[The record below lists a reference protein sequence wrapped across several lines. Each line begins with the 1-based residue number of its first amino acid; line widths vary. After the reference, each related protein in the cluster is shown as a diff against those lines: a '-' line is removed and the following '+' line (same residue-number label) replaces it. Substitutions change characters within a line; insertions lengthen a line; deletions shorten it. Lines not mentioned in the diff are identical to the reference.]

1 MEEDS
6 MAYFKING
14 KDYSQYV
21 NKLLIDTKH
30 KYTAREN
37 ASGNLMVKYI
47 TKKHNIQVGIIPLD
61 ATALKNLMAELNEGG
76 AKFSKQI
83 TYLDPETNTLRTT
96 KCIIPVN
103 SVEYYSVRAGNVMTK
118 AFSFTCEE
126 Q

>member
-1 MEEDS
+1 

-14 KDYSQYV
+14 TDFSKYV

-47 TKKHNIQVGIIPLD
+47 TKKHNVQVGIIPLD
-61 ATALKNLMAELNEGG
+61 AASLRSLESALAVDPANGKPFEKE
-76 AKFSKQI
+76 I
-83 TYLDPETNTLRTT
+83 TYLDPETNSLRTIR
-96 KCIIPVN
+96 CIIPIHTI
-103 SVEYYSVRAGNVMTK
+103 EYYTIQAGNVMTK

-126 Q
+126 L

>member
-1 MEEDS
+1 
-6 MAYFKING
+6 MAYFKINN
-14 KDYSQYV
+14 KDYSMYV

-61 ATALKNLMAELNEGG
+61 AAALKSLEAELSGG
-76 AKFSKQI
+76 NFEKSI
-83 TYLDPETNTLRTT
+83 TYLDPETNSLRTT
-96 KCIIPVN
+96 TCIIPVH
-103 SVEYYSVRAGNVMTK
+103 SIEYYTIRAGKTMAK

-126 Q
+126 L

>member
-1 MEEDS
+1 

-14 KDYSQYV
+14 KDYSMYV

-61 ATALKNLMAELNEGG
+61 AAALKSLEAELSGG
-76 AKFSKQI
+76 NFEKQI
-83 TYLDPETNTLRTT
+83 TYLDPETNSLKTT
-96 KCIIPVN
+96 TCIIPIH
-103 SVEYYSVRAGNVMTK
+103 SVEYYTIRAGKTMAK

-126 Q
+126 L